1 MKTTTRNRLAG
12 GGSDWQR
19 TLPDPVCQHG
29 ALGLA
34 MNAAARHAHAT
45 SAPDRFRPQP
55 RRCHHPIMDANSDA
69 DADEVLMLA
78 YAAGDARAFERLY
91 ARHRGG
97 LYRFLTRM
105 TGRPAVAEE
114 LYQETWK
121 RVIEAR
127 ARYQPTA
134 KFSTWLYQIAERLAI
149 DAGRRHHVQREVSS
163 ERVVD
168 GEVVTVDFADEAD
181 PATLVAEA
189 DANGRLRAAIEALP
203 EDQRAALLLHVD
215 GELTL
220 EAIAELKGT
229 GRETIK
235 SRIRYALNKLRQQ
248 LNPRHAGGAS

>member
-1 MKTTTRNRLAG
+1 
-12 GGSDWQR
+12 
-19 TLPDPVCQHG
+19 
-29 ALGLA
+29 
-34 MNAAARHAHAT
+34 
-45 SAPDRFRPQP
+45 
-55 RRCHHPIMDANSDA
+55 MDATPEP
-69 DADEVLMLA
+69 DADEALMLA
-78 YAAGDARAFERLY
+78 YAAGNARAFERLY
-91 ARHRGG
+91 TRHRGG

-127 ARYQPTA
+127 ERYQPTA

-149 DAGRRHHVQREVSS
+149 DAGRRHHVQRELSS

-168 GEVVTVDFADEAD
+168 GEVVTVDFADDVD
-181 PATLVAEA
+181 PARLVAEA

-220 EAIAELKGT
+220 EVIAEMKGT

-248 LNPRHAGGAS
+248 LNPRSGPHAAGGSA

>member
-1 MKTTTRNRLAG
+1 
-12 GGSDWQR
+12 
-19 TLPDPVCQHG
+19 
-29 ALGLA
+29 
-34 MNAAARHAHAT
+34 MNAIARRAPVA
-45 SAPDRFRPQP
+45 SASDRFRPQP
-55 RRCHHPIMDANSDA
+55 LRCHDRVMDAIPDA
-69 DADEVLMLA
+69 DADEALMLA

-127 ARYQPTA
+127 TRYQPTA

-168 GEVVTVDFADEAD
+168 GEVVTVDFADGAD

-248 LNPRHAGGAS
+248 LNPRRAGGAS

>member
-1 MKTTTRNRLAG
+1 MNVIARRA
-12 GGSDWQR
+12 
-19 TLPDPVCQHG
+19 PMDP
-29 ALGLA
+29 
-34 MNAAARHAHAT
+34 
-45 SAPDRFRPQP
+45 APDRFRP
-55 RRCHHPIMDANSDA
+55 RAVRCHHPVMDAIPDA
-69 DADEVLMLA
+69 DADEALMLA

-127 ARYQPTA
+127 TRYQPTA
-134 KFSTWLYQIAERLAI
+134 KFGTWLYQIAERLAI
-149 DAGRRHHVQREVSS
+149 DAGRRHHVQRELSS